1 MEDRLF
7 KMFQHINMGSMN
19 STTAMKELMR
29 KYERQVLIE
38 FQEQINSRLEQ
49 LAVDTPEQA
58 NMFDGDMDGLNPFN
72 ILGVDTDATE
82 DEVKHAF
89 KKKAWEAHPDHGG
102 SNEDMAKVNAA
113 FEVIKKFRGWC

>member
-1 MEDRLF
+1 
-7 KMFQHINMGSMN
+7 MGSMN